1 MTVKAQDAKVSGH
14 ATRGRASKSA
24 LAAQPANLTME
35 IVVRDK
41 DGNVKYA
48 GPLVMTQ
55 QGDPDDRNAL
65 DRRA

>member
-1 MTVKAQDAKVSGH
+1 MEPEQRPQGH
-14 ATRGRASKSA
+14 RLLS
-24 LAAQPANLTME
+24 QPATLTME

-55 QGDPDDRNAL
+55 QGEPDGRNAL
-65 DRRA
+65 DRRS

>member
-1 MTVKAQDAKVSGH
+1 MAVEQRPRGH
-14 ATRGRASKSA
+14 NLLS
-24 LAAQPANLTME
+24 QPAKLTME

-48 GPLVMTQ
+48 GPLVMDV
-55 QGDPDDRNAL
+55 QGDPDGRNAL